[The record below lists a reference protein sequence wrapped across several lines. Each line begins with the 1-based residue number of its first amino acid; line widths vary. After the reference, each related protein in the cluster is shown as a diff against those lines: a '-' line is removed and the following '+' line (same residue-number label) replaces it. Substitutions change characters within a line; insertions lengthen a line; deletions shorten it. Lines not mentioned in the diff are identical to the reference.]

1 MGGLTINRSKN
12 EYFEVWFIEHHDHH
26 VIDDNFTKLYNE
38 IGEKLKNEKIKAIST
53 TRKRN
58 FK

>member
-1 MGGLTINRSKN
+1 MGGLMINKSKK

-26 VIDDNFTKLYNE
+26 VIDDNFNK

-58 FK
+58 PK